1 MRKLLFSAAVL
12 LSMFVLL
19 VWAAGVDWRSPLS
32 PDTVRNWSGSDF
44 RVVIGGAAQDESRL
58 RIGAV
63 GENRTAL
70 QSVVL
75 NGIEAADNPILRYRF
90 EQFPHTLELSLVF
103 RRAGDDDVSVVSL
116 PWPGE
121 GDAWFDLGT
130 VPEWQGR
137 IVELAFAEYPTPQI
151 VPPMQGFQPFT
162 LVDASLASRSWRG
175 DVAALMTDWLG
186 QWPWS
191 QRSVH
196 ALGRDTDTPRAESLV
211 LCLALAIAACTFW
224 GFLLLG
230 LRGAAL
236 LRLAVVAVILGW
248 LLLDLQWQSG
258 LRWRHVAAQR
268 LYAEYDWPERE
279 LHSADSD
286 IVEAARL
293 LKSAIRD
300 MPENSR
306 VLVHSDSSF
315 NVLRLVYHLL
325 PMNVGVLSEAY
336 ALDPALVLPDNCLVV
351 LYDASGWSY
360 DKKTR
365 MLRGDGL
372 SIPGDIIYF
381 QGSRLIVLRHRSVP

>member
-12 LSMFVLL
+12 LSMSALL

-44 RVVIGGAAQDESRL
+44 RVVIGGAAQDETRL

-75 NGIEAADNPILRYRF
+75 NGIEAAENPILRYRF

-162 LVDASLASRSWRG
+162 LVDASLDSRSWRG

-211 LCLALAIAACTFW
+211 LCLALAIAATIYPA
-224 GFLLLG
+224 
-230 LRGAAL
+230 RA
-236 LRLAVVAVILGW
+236 
-248 LLLDLQWQSG
+248 
-258 LRWRHVAAQR
+258 
-268 LYAEYDWPERE
+268 
-279 LHSADSD
+279 
-286 IVEAARL
+286 AARL
-293 LKSAIRD
+293 TPVEAIRH
-300 MPENSR
+300 E
-306 VLVHSDSSF
+306 
-315 NVLRLVYHLL
+315 
-325 PMNVGVLSEAY
+325 
-336 ALDPALVLPDNCLVV
+336 
-351 LYDASGWSY
+351 
-360 DKKTR
+360 
-365 MLRGDGL
+365 
-372 SIPGDIIYF
+372 
-381 QGSRLIVLRHRSVP
+381 